1 VAVTGRAGDAF
12 RRLRTQW
19 KVEAY
24 SGLQSRRSSVI
35 AGVLYR
41 DFRRKSDDHGGGGEG
56 TMRKML
62 LPLATLDLGAER
74 DVVAAR
80 QRARQLASL
89 LGFGP
94 QDQSRIATATSE
106 MLDLAKIEAGKITE
120 PRLELLEA
128 RDAAEAIDVR
138 YESLPMVADLDDAV
152 AGDDRV
158 GCGIGR
164 RHIRLD
170 AEQPAVGRGF
180 HRG

>member
-1 VAVTGRAGDAF
+1 
-12 RRLRTQW
+12 
-19 KVEAY
+19 
-24 SGLQSRRSSVI
+24 
-35 AGVLYR
+35 
-41 DFRRKSDDHGGGGEG
+41 
-56 TMRKML
+56 MRKML

-128 RDAAEAIDVR
+128 RDAAEGLRRAR
-138 YESLPMVADLDDAV
+138 EERPRAV
-152 AGDDRV
+152 V
-158 GCGIGR
+158 
-164 RHIRLD
+164 LD
-170 AEQPAVGRGF
+170 AGVPGFAEEALGLPRGNPDTRGLPVLVRAAHPLDRREREKLQAGGARVIEVQEMLREEAARTLRAAIWAAGRANA
-180 HRG
+180 